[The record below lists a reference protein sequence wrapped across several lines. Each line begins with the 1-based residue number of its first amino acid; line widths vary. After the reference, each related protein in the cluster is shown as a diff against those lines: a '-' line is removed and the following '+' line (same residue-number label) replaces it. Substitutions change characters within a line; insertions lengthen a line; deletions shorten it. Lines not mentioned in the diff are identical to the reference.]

1 MFELLFKYPP
11 NIFAR
16 GKLVLLSPWPLWALF
31 LVLALAAGG
40 LFWHMR
46 QRGSAVSSLRSTFI
60 WLAQTMLLALLLFM
74 LWHPAISVA
83 RLRPQQNVVAVLVD
97 HSRSMGIADDGK
109 QRLQSAEDLLN
120 SDLLPELKKKFQIRT
135 YEFGHDAVR
144 VDQAKNLKADDNAT
158 RIGDSLKHI
167 AAEAG
172 TMPLG
177 AIVLLTDGGDNTGGV
192 DRETIA
198 QLKQLRV
205 PVHTVGF
212 GPDHYA
218 KDIELVDVAIPA
230 RALANSRLNARV
242 AFRQH
247 GYSGEKVK
255 LIVRENGRPISQ
267 QEITLK
273 PDVEQSE
280 TVQFNSGAAGA
291 HSFTIGIDPVAGE
304 ESNQNNA
311 MVRLVNVTQKKMRIL
326 YVEGEPRWEYKFIR
340 RAMEDDQ
347 SIDLTSVV
355 RTTQNKTYQQGGT
368 QGELV
373 DGFPPKIEGLF
384 AFDGLII
391 GSVEANYFST
401 VQQNMIRDFADR
413 RGGGVLFLAG
423 RFALNEGGYANTP
436 IAEMMPVRLPAEK
449 TWSRNFAD
457 TYLTDAGRES
467 PVCRIEEGRESSI
480 ARWKKMPQI
489 ANYAVMGTPKPG
501 AVVLMNVQEQ
511 GHRPS
516 PLLTVQ
522 NYGHGRTAVLAT
534 AGTWRWKMLQD
545 HTDKTHAIFWQ
556 QLLRWLVTETPG
568 QVLAST
574 PHLVLSDDTRV
585 PLRAV
590 VADKTYQPVPGATV
604 AATITRPD
612 GATSVLELK
621 PDPLEPGTYTGE
633 YTADK
638 AGAYVAEI
646 AARQSA
652 TQKDAKDTGELGR
665 DTLTFRREDGV
676 AENFGTAQ
684 NKDLLQK
691 LASDTNGNYYT
702 AAKSKRLPQE
712 IAVSEAG
719 ITAHDNLDIWDM
731 PILFLLA
738 ILIRGGE
745 WLLRRKWGVV

>member
-11 NIFAR
+11 AVFAK
-16 GKLVLLSPWPLWALF
+16 GKLVLLSPWPLWLLF
-31 LVLALAAGG
+31 VVLAVVAGG
-40 LFWHMR
+40 LFWHVR
-46 QRGSAVSSLRSTFI
+46 QGRSVLSNTRSTLI
-60 WLAQTMLLALLLFM
+60 WLAQTALIALVLLM
-74 LWHPAISVA
+74 LWQPAISVA

-120 SDLLPELKKKFQIRT
+120 NDLLPELKKKFQVRT
-135 YEFGHDAVR
+135 YEFGRDAVR
-144 VDQAKNLKADDNAT
+144 VDDAKNLKADDNAT

-177 AIVLLTDGGDNTGGV
+177 AIVLMTDGGDNTGGV

-205 PVHTVGF
+205 PVHTIGF
-212 GPDHYA
+212 GPDHFA
-218 KDIELVDVAIPA
+218 KDIEVEEVAVPA
-230 RALANSRLNARV
+230 RALPNSRVNARV

-255 LIVRENGRPISQ
+255 LIVRENGRPLSQ

-291 HSFTIGIDPVAGE
+291 HSFTVGIDPAPGE
-304 ESNQNNA
+304 ENRQNNA
-311 MVRLVNVTQKKMRIL
+311 MVRLVNVTQKKMRVL

-355 RTTQNKTYQQGGT
+355 RTTQNKTYQQGGV

-391 GSVEANYFST
+391 GSIEANYFSPA
-401 VQQNMIRDFADR
+401 QQAMIRDFADR

-436 IAEMMPVRLPAEK
+436 MAEMMPVHLPAEK
-449 TWSRNFAD
+449 TWSRDFSDFAI
-457 TYLTDAGRES
+457 TEAGRES
-467 PVCRIEEGRESSI
+467 PISRIEEGREASI

-489 ANYAVMGTPKPG
+489 ANYAGLGTPKPG
-501 AVVLMNVQEQ
+501 AVVLMNVQPA
-511 GHRPS
+511 GHRPT
-516 PLLTVQ
+516 PLLTIE

-545 HTDKTHAIFWQ
+545 HADKTHAIFWQ

-568 QVLAST
+568 QVAAST
-574 PHLVLSDDTRV
+574 PHQVLSDETRV

-590 VADKTYQPVPGATV
+590 VRDKTYQTVAGATV
-604 AATITRPD
+604 TATITRPD
-612 GATSVLELK
+612 GGSSVLELK

-633 YTADK
+633 YNADK
-638 AGAYVAEI
+638 AGAYVAEV
-646 AARQSA
+646 AAREDK
-652 TQKDAKDTGELGR
+652 TEVGR

-676 AENFGTAQ
+676 AENFGAAQ
-684 NKDLLQK
+684 NKDLLEK
-691 LASDTNGNYYT
+691 LSSDTSGNYYT
-702 AAKSKRLPQE
+702 PAKSKRLPPE

-738 ILIRGGE
+738 LLIRGGE